1 MVPAAVKRT
10 VGIAPNFL
18 WDKSAYVLGR
28 TAGEGK
34 RTAQEHAAFVA
45 SHLERLADQTDEGL
59 VALRRFLETWL
70 PEYFDGNGKF
80 PPDLLDSN
88 FILRVVGDRSFLHDR
103 PAAPA
108 LAKASSHDR
117 KGAWF
122 CCLISGVR
130 GPGARRPPTCKTK

>member
-28 TAGEGK
+28 PAGEGK

-70 PEYFDGNGKF
+70 PESFDGNGTF
-80 PPDLLDSN
+80 TTDLLDAN
-88 FILRVVGDRSFLHDR
+88 RREQRRVGN
-103 PAAPA
+103 
-108 LAKASSHDR
+108 K
-117 KGAWF
+117 WF
-122 CCLISGVR
+122 STG
-130 GPGARRPPTCKTK
+130 K